1 MFFALHS
8 KSKELLIKLMTEQ
21 RHFSLVIKTVFSRS
35 NIRVSLIYFS
45 VWNRQKARN
54 KVSELHNLVKFNK

>member
-45 VWNRQKARN
+45 V
-54 KVSELHNLVKFNK
+54 LYNLVKFNK